1 MKNLHGQ
8 FPQTANA
15 LSFCS
20 PSTWPCFLAL
30 TILSFVACGCGSVSP
45 SEEVHIG
52 EISGLV
58 HGGQQPVTGSLIQ
71 LYAVGASGDGSTSTA
86 LITATVTTSDGSG
99 NATNS
104 NANAGN
110 GFNSFPAGG
119 FTISNDYHCPSATT
133 EVYLTSVGGNPGLV
147 AGTNNSALSMM
158 AVLGQ
163 CGNLTASTYVFVD
176 ELTTVAS
183 LAPLA
188 SYMSSY
194 SALGSASADATEFV
208 AALAEVNEYTNTAVG
223 TVPGPALPA
232 GYYASSI
239 EIQTLG
245 DVLAGCINSAGGVAG
260 DGSFCGHL
268 FTLTT
273 PSGGTAP
280 TDTIGAMLNILK
292 YPTLNTCSIFGLAS
306 ATGPYQPTLQSC
318 PTTWNLPIVPQAAT
332 PVIAPATG
340 NYVGTQNVT
349 ITDSTASST
358 IYYTTNG
365 TTPTTSSSVYSAAFQ
380 VSSTTTV
387 QAIAIAAGYAT
398 SGIATSTLS
407 LTAAGNAAQLAFITP
422 PVNTAI
428 STDINPS
435 VQVAVEDI
443 HGNIVTNAT
452 NPVTIAIGT
461 NPAAGNLSGTLVQT
475 PTNGIATF
483 SNLQIDTIASGYTLV
498 ASSAPLTPAT
508 SATFGITPYPITLNA
523 SGPLVGVGSTLPG
536 TFTLSHAAPTGGL
549 TVNLASSDTT
559 IVTISPSSV
568 NVAAGGTTGSFT
580 YVGVKSGTASLT
592 ASGGGYLAGSASVT
606 ATSSL
611 ISMGQI
617 PTVSLGQ
624 STSLALSLGVA
635 APSGGLTV
643 SFASSN
649 PSVATVT
656 PSVFIPAGFQI
667 PVENP
672 QITGVSFGSTTV
684 TASAPGF
691 ASDIRNISVSLTASF
706 PATASIPLTTPTPVT
721 LTLSAPAPAGG
732 LTFTL
737 SSDSPAI
744 ATVPTSV
751 TVAANSNTASVP
763 ITGVSGGTTTIRADY
778 PGVAEATVA
787 VTVAGTINVGATT
800 TGAGVYVSKSVSLS
814 STPPNP
820 VTVTITSNNPAVAL
834 LSTNAATAGT
844 PSISFSNVTT
854 TIPTFYIQGQAA
866 GSTTISVA
874 ATGYTTTTGAVTVDP
889 VGLVLNTASF
899 STTTFSATTPVSV
912 YLVLLDPVAFT
923 VSSYC
928 GLSISCY
935 MNPGASASIS
945 LTSATTTV
953 GTVTSPIVVPSGAFT
968 ASSTFTP
975 TGPGSTTLTLG
986 AQPAGFTTPAGAVNT
1001 PITATVTAPQLA
1013 AISATTGAGVYVS
1026 TNFSLPQ
1033 TPPNPV
1039 TVTVTV
1045 SNPAV
1050 AVLSTNAAVL
1060 GTSGTLVFNTISS
1073 SVPTFYIQGLTAGS
1087 TTVTVS
1093 APGFTS
1099 STTGVIT
1106 VDPVSLV
1113 LYTANFSTT
1122 TFSSTT
1128 NVGVYLVILNPTT
1141 LNPLY
1146 YCGLSI
1152 SCYLNPGINTSIPLT
1167 SSNTAVGTVTSP
1179 LTFAAGSFTANSTFT
1194 PTGTGTTTLTL
1205 GAQPAGFTTPTAGT
1219 TNAPITAT
1227 VSAPQ
1232 LSAISGTTGTG
1243 VYIPANFSLP
1253 LTPPSPVTVTITLSN
1268 PAVAVLSTNAA
1279 VLGTSG
1285 TLVFNNISGAV
1296 PTFYIQGLTAG
1307 STTVTVSA
1315 PGFTSSTTGVITVD
1329 PVGLT
1334 LYTANF
1340 STTTFSATTGISVY
1354 LVILNPSTL
1363 NPLYYCGLSISCY
1376 LNPGTGPFNI
1386 ALTSSNT
1393 TVGTVTSPITF
1404 TAGSFTA
1411 SSTFTPVGA
1420 GTATI
1425 TLGAQPSGF
1434 TAAANSTG
1442 TLSATV
1448 TAPQLAAINA
1458 TTGAGVYI
1466 ISSGFSLPQTPP
1478 NPVTVTVT
1486 IANPAVAVFSTGSG
1500 VLGSNGTLT
1509 FTNIT
1514 GSVPTF
1520 YIQGL
1525 TAGSTTITVSAPG
1538 YINSTGTIT
1547 VDPVSLVLYT
1557 ANFSTTTFSS
1567 TTNVGVYLV
1576 ILNPTT
1582 LNPLYY
1588 CGLSI
1593 SCYLNPGTSTSISL
1607 TSSNTAVGTVTSPL
1621 TFAAG
1626 SFVAN
1631 STFTPTGAGT
1641 TTLTLGAQP
1650 AGFTTPAGTTNAPIT
1665 ATVTAP
1671 QLAAISATT
1680 GAGVYVSSNF
1690 SLPQTPP
1697 SPVAV
1702 TVTLS
1707 NPSVA
1712 VLSTN
1717 ASVLGTG
1724 GTLVFNNVTGSV
1736 PTFYIQ
1742 GLTAGSTT
1750 VTVSAPGFTSNTTG
1764 VVTVDPVTL
1773 ELYTANFSTTTFS
1786 STTNV
1791 GVYLVVLNPSTLN
1804 PLYYCGLSISCY
1816 FNPGTSTSISLTSS
1830 NTAVG
1835 TLTSPLTFTAGSFV
1849 ANSTFTPTGAGT
1861 TTITLG
1867 TEPAGFTNPAPPNNA
1882 PITATVTAP
1891 QLAAL
1896 TATTGAGV
1904 YVSSSFSLPQTPPSP
1919 VAVTITLSNPSVAV
1933 LSTNSSVLGSSGT
1946 LVFNSIT
1953 GSVPAFYIQGLAAGS
1968 TTVTVSA
1975 PGFTSSTTGLITVD
1989 PSGFVF
1995 STASFSTTTQSATTP
2010 VGVYLAVLNP
2020 TTLNVLY
2027 YCGLSISCYLN
2038 PGNAQS
2044 IALSSSLPGI
2054 GTITTPMAFPA
2065 GSYGGNATFTPL
2077 GAGATTLSIPTQPTG
2092 FTGAAN
2098 NPSVTSITATVTA
2111 PSITTV
2117 GTAVATGYDLEVPQ
2131 KLSLSVAPAAGLT
2144 ITITSSNPA
2153 IALVSNSPT
2162 TTGTTFVTIPGV
2174 TGTTQQQVYI
2184 QGIAQGNANLTI
2196 SAPGYTSAILPIT
2209 VSPSGFIIQATSF
2222 STTTTS
2228 PDTLI
2233 AMYPAVLDS
2242 GLNYITSAQI
2252 NPQSSTLSMALTSS
2266 NTAAGTVLVSPL
2278 TFQPGDTVETFTFH
2292 PIGSGTTN
2300 ITVGAPPAG
2309 FSTPS
2314 SLQQITATVN

>member
-1 MKNLHGQ
+1 MKNLCGQ
-8 FPQTANA
+8 FPQAANP
-15 LSFCS
+15 LPFCS
-20 PSTWPCFLAL
+20 NSNWLFFLAL
-30 TILSFVACGCGSVSP
+30 TILSFVACGCGVTSP
-45 SEEVHIG
+45 TEEVHVG

-71 LYAVGASGDGSTSTA
+71 LYAVGTSGDGSGATA
-86 LITATVTTSDGSG
+86 LISATVTTSDGSG

-119 FTISNDYHCPSATT
+119 FTITGDYHCPSASTQ
-133 EVYLTSVGGNPGLV
+133 VYLTSVGGNPGLV

-163 CGNLTASTYVFVD
+163 CGNLTSSTYVFVD

-194 SALGSASADATEFV
+194 SALGSASADASQLD
-208 AALAEVNEYTNTAVG
+208 AALAEVNEYTNTSLG
-223 TVPGPALPA
+223 TVPGPTLPA
-232 GYYASSI
+232 GFYASSI

-245 DVLAGCINSAGGVAG
+245 DILAGCINSAGGVAG
-260 DGSFCGHL
+260 DGSFCGQL

-306 ATGPYQPTLQSC
+306 GTGPYQPTLPSC
-318 PTTWNLPIVPQAAT
+318 PATWNLPIVPQAAT
-332 PVIAPATG
+332 PVITPATG
-340 NYVGTQNVT
+340 NYIGTQNVT

-380 VSSTTTV
+380 VSSTTTI
-387 QAIAIAAGYAT
+387 QAIATAGGYAT

-428 STDINPS
+428 STIINPS
-435 VQVAVEDI
+435 VQIAVEDI

-452 NPVTIAIGT
+452 NPVTISIGT
-461 NPAAGNLSGTLVQT
+461 NPAAGNLSGSLVQT

-498 ASSAPLTPAT
+498 ASSTPLTPAT
-508 SATFGITPYPITLNA
+508 SPAFAITPYPIILNA
-523 SGPLVGVGSTLPG
+523 SGPLIGVGSTLPG
-536 TFTLSHAAPTGGL
+536 TFTLSHAAPAGGL

-580 YVGVKSGTASLT
+580 YVGVKGGTASLT
-592 ASGGGYLAGSASVT
+592 ASAGGYLAGSASVT
-606 ATSSL
+606 GTSSL

-691 ASDIRNISVSLTASF
+691 ASDIRNISVSLTATF
-706 PATASIPLTTPTPVT
+706 PSTASIPLTTPTPVT

-737 SSDSPAI
+737 SSDNPAI
-744 ATVPTSV
+744 ATVPTSI
-751 TVAANSNTASVP
+751 TVGATSNTASVP
-763 ITGVSGGTTTIRADY
+763 ITGVAPGTTTIRADY
-778 PGVAEATVA
+778 PGVAEATVV

-834 LSTNAATAGT
+834 LSASATTVGT

-874 ATGYTTTTGAVTVDP
+874 ATGYTTTTGTVAVDP
-889 VGLVLNTASF
+889 VGLVLYTGSF
-899 STTTFSATTPVSV
+899 STTTFSPTTAVSV
-912 YLVLLDPVAFT
+912 YLTLLDPSTSA
-923 VSSYC
+923 VSLYC

-935 MNPGASASIS
+935 MNPGANASIA
-945 LTSATTTV
+945 LTSSATAV
-953 GTVTSPIVVPSGAFT
+953 GTVTSPIVVPSGGYT
-968 ASSTFTP
+968 ANSTFTP
-975 TGPGSTTLTLG
+975 TGAGSSTLTLG
-986 AQPAGFTTPAGAVNT
+986 AQPAGFTAPTGAVNA
-1001 PITATVTAPQLA
+1001 PITATVTAPQLPA
-1013 AISATTGAGVYVS
+1013 VSATTGAGVYVS
-1026 TNFSLPQ
+1026 ANFSLPQ

-1039 TVTVTV
+1039 TVTVTI

-1050 AVLSTNAAVL
+1050 AVLSTNASVL
-1060 GTSGTLVFNTISS
+1060 GSSGTLVFNTITS

-1099 STTGVIT
+1099 STSGVIT

-1113 LYTANFSTT
+1113 LYTGNFSTT

-1128 NVGVYLVILNPTT
+1128 SVSVYLVILNPTT

-1152 SCYLNPGINTSIPLT
+1152 GCYLNPGAGTSIPLT
-1167 SSNTAVGTVTSP
+1167 SSTTTVGTVTSP
-1179 LTFAAGSFTANSTFT
+1179 LTFAAGSYVANSTFT

-1232 LSAISGTTGTG
+1232 LSAISGTTGAG
-1243 VYIPANFSLP
+1243 VYISSGYSLP
-1253 LTPPSPVTVTITLSN
+1253 QTPPSPVAVTITLSN
-1268 PAVAVLSTNAA
+1268 PAVAVLSTSST

-1285 TLVFNNISGAV
+1285 TLVFNNVSSSIPA
-1296 PTFYIQGLTAG
+1296 FYIQGLTAG

-1329 PVGLT
+1329 PIGLT
-1334 LYTANF
+1334 LYTGNF

-1354 LVILNPSTL
+1354 LILLNPSTL
-1363 NPLYYCGLSISCY
+1363 NATYYCGLSISCY

-1404 TAGSFTA
+1404 TAGSYVAT
-1411 SSTFTPVGA
+1411 STFTPVGA

-1442 TLSATV
+1442 TISATV
-1448 TAPQLAAINA
+1448 TAPQLSAINA
-1458 TTGAGVYI
+1458 TTGAGVY

-1478 NPVTVTVT
+1478 NPVTVTIT
-1486 IANPAVAVFSTGSG
+1486 LSNPAVAVFSTGSG

-1509 FTNIT
+1509 FTSIT

-1525 TAGSTTITVSAPG
+1525 TVGSTTITVSAPG

-1557 ANFSTTTFSS
+1557 GNFSTTTFSS
-1567 TTNVGVYLV
+1567 TTSVAVYLV

-1593 SCYLNPGTSTSISL
+1593 GCYLNPGTSTSIPL
-1607 TSSNTAVGTVTSPL
+1607 ASSATAVGTVTSPL

-1626 SFVAN
+1626 SYVAN

-1671 QLAAISATT
+1671 QLSAISATT
-1680 GAGVYVSSNF
+1680 GAGVYVSSGF

-1717 ASVLGTG
+1717 SAVLGTS
-1724 GTLVFNNVTGSV
+1724 GTLVFNSITGSV

-1750 VTVSAPGFTSNTTG
+1750 VTVSAPGFTSSTTG
-1764 VVTVDPVTL
+1764 VITVDPVSL
-1773 ELYTANFSTTTFS
+1773 VLYTGNFSTTTFS
-1786 STTNV
+1786 STTSV
-1791 GVYLVVLNPSTLN
+1791 AVYLVVLNPSTLN

-1816 FNPGTSTSISLTSS
+1816 LNPGTSTSISLTSS
-1830 NTAVG
+1830 ATAVG
-1835 TLTSPLTFTAGSFV
+1835 TVTSPLTFAAGSYL

-1861 TTITLG
+1861 TSLTLG
-1867 TEPAGFTNPAPPNNA
+1867 AQPAGFTNPAPTVNT

-1891 QLAAL
+1891 QLAAI

-1919 VAVTITLSNPSVAV
+1919 VAVTITVSNPSVAV
-1933 LSTNSSVLGSSGT
+1933 LSTNSAVLGSSGT

-1953 GSVPAFYIQGLAAGS
+1953 GSVPTFYIQGLTAGS

-1975 PGFTSSTTGLITVD
+1975 PGFTSSTTGVITVD
-1989 PSGFVF
+1989 PSGFVIYT
-1995 STASFSTTTQSATTP
+1995 SSFTTTTQSATTS
-2010 VGVYLAVLNP
+2010 VGVYLAILNP
-2020 TTLNVLY
+2020 TTLNVSY

-2044 IALSSSLPGI
+2044 IALSSSTPAT
-2054 GTITTPMAFPA
+2054 GTITSPVAFPV

-2077 GAGATTLSIPTQPTG
+2077 AAGTTTLSIPSQPGG
-2092 FTGAAN
+2092 FTPATN

-2117 GTAVATGYDLEVPQ
+2117 GTTVATGYDLEVPQ
-2131 KLSLSVAPAAGLT
+2131 KLSLSVAPASSLT

-2153 IALVSNSPT
+2153 IALVSNNAT
-2162 TTGTTFVTIPGV
+2162 TAGATFVTIPGI

-2184 QGIAQGNANLTI
+2184 QGISQGSANLTI

-2233 AMYPAVLDS
+2233 AMYPAVLS
-2242 GLNYITSAQI
+2242 NTLAYITSAQI
-2252 NPQSSTLSMALTSS
+2252 NPQSSTLSMALSSS
-2266 NTAAGTVLVSPL
+2266 NTAVGTILVSPL

-2292 PIGSGTTN
+2292 PVGSGTTN

-2314 SLQQITATVN
+2314 SLQEITATVN

>member
-1 MKNLHGQ
+1 MKNLRGQ
-8 FPQTANA
+8 FPRTANS
-15 LSFCS
+15 LPFCS
-20 PSTWPCFLAL
+20 KSTWLSFLAL
-30 TILSFVACGCGSVSP
+30 TMLSFAACGCGSVSP
-45 SEEVHIG
+45 TEEVHVG
-52 EISGLV
+52 EISGIV

-71 LYAVGASGDGSTSTA
+71 LYAVGTGGDGTAATA
-86 LITATVTTSDGSG
+86 LISATVTTSDGSG

-119 FTISNDYHCPSATT
+119 FTITGDYHCPSATT
-133 EVYLTSVGGNPGLV
+133 QVYLTSVGGNPGLV

-158 AVLGQ
+158 AVLGN
-163 CGNLTASTYVFVD
+163 CGNLTSSTYVFVD

-194 SALGSASADATEFV
+194 SALGSGSADATQFD
-208 AALAEVNEYTNTAVG
+208 AALAEVNEYTNTSVG
-223 TVPGPALPA
+223 TVPGPTLPA
-232 GYYASSI
+232 GFYASSI

-245 DVLAGCINSAGGVAG
+245 DILAGCINSAGGVAG

-306 ATGPYQPTLQSC
+306 GTGPYQPTLPSC
-318 PTTWNLPIVPQAAT
+318 PATWNLPIVPQAAT
-332 PVIAPATG
+332 PVISPATG

-349 ITDSTASST
+349 ITDSTANST

-365 TTPTTSSSVYSAAFQ
+365 TTPTTSSLVYSGAFQ

-387 QAIAIAAGYAT
+387 EAIATAGGYAT
-398 SGIATSTLS
+398 SGTATSTLS

-428 STDINPS
+428 STIINPS

-452 NPVTIAIGT
+452 NPVTISIGT
-461 NPAAGNLSGTLVQT
+461 NPAAGNLSGSLVQT

-483 SNLQIDTIASGYTLV
+483 SNLEIDTIANGYTLV

-508 SATFGITPYPITLNA
+508 SPAFGITPYPIILNA
-523 SGPLVGVGSTLPG
+523 SGPLIGVGSTLPG
-536 TFTLSHAAPTGGL
+536 TFTLSHAAPAGGL

-592 ASGGGYLAGSASVT
+592 ASAGGYLAGSATVT
-606 ATSSL
+606 GTSSL

-706 PATASIPLTTPTPVT
+706 PSTASIPLTTPTPVT

-737 SSDSPAI
+737 SSDNPAI

-763 ITGVSGGTTTIRADY
+763 ITGVGGGTTTIRADY
-778 PGVAEATVA
+778 PGVAEATVV

-800 TGAGVYVSKSVSLS
+800 TGAGVYVAKSISLS
-814 STPPNP
+814 STPPSP

-834 LSTNAATAGT
+834 LSANAATAGT
-844 PSISFSNVTT
+844 SSISFTNVTT
-854 TIPTFYIQGQAA
+854 TIPTFYIQGQSA
-866 GSTTISVA
+866 GSTTISVT

-889 VGLVLNTASF
+889 VGLVLNTTSF

-912 YLVLLDPVAFT
+912 YLVLLDPSTSA

-935 MNPGASASIS
+935 INPGASASIS
-945 LTSATTTV
+945 LTSSATGV
-953 GTVTSPIVVPSGAFT
+953 GTVTSPIVVPSGAFS
-968 ASSTFTP
+968 ANSTFTP
-975 TGPGSTTLTLG
+975 AGPGSTTLTLG
-986 AQPAGFTTPAGAVNT
+986 AQPAGFTTPAGAVNA
-1001 PITATVTAPQLA
+1001 PITATVTAPQLS
-1013 AISATTGAGVYVS
+1013 AISATTGAGVYVPAS
-1026 TNFSLPQ
+1026 FSLPQ
-1033 TPPNPV
+1033 TPPSPV

-1050 AVLSTNAAVL
+1050 AVLSTNAAIL
-1060 GTSGTLVFNTISS
+1060 GTSGTLVFNTVSS

-1087 TTVTVS
+1087 TTVTIS

-1113 LYTANFSTT
+1113 LYTGSFSTT
-1122 TFSSTT
+1122 TFSATT
-1128 NVGVYLVILNPTT
+1128 NISVYLVILNPTALT
-1141 LNPLY
+1141 PLY

-1152 SCYLNPGINTSIPLT
+1152 TCAVNPGAGTSIGLT
-1167 SSNTAVGTVTSP
+1167 SSLTTVGTVTSP
-1179 LTFAAGSFTANSTFT
+1179 LTFPAGSFTANSTFT

-1232 LSAISGTTGTG
+1232 LSAINGTTGTG
-1243 VYIPANFSLP
+1243 VYIPSSFSLP

-1268 PAVAVLSTNAA
+1268 PAVAVLSTNAS

-1285 TLVFNNISGAV
+1285 TLVFNNISGSV
-1296 PTFYIQGLTAG
+1296 PTFYIQGLTTG

-1329 PVGLT
+1329 PVSLT
-1334 LYTANF
+1334 LYSGNF
-1340 STTTFSATTGISVY
+1340 STTTFSATTSLSVY
-1354 LVILNPSTL
+1354 LVILNPSNL
-1363 NPLYYCGLSISCY
+1363 NALYYCGLSISCY

-1404 TAGSFTA
+1404 TAGSYTA

-1448 TAPQLAAINA
+1448 TAPQLSAINA

-1466 ISSGFSLPQTPP
+1466 SSGISLPQTPP

-1486 IANPAVAVFSTGSG
+1486 ISNPAVAVFSTGSG

-1525 TAGSTTITVSAPG
+1525 TVGSTTITVSAPG

-1557 ANFSTTTFSS
+1557 GSFSTTTFSS

-1626 SFVAN
+1626 SYVAN

-1671 QLAAISATT
+1671 QLSAISATT
-1680 GAGVYVSSNF
+1680 GAGVYVSSGF

-1717 ASVLGTG
+1717 SAVLGTT

-1750 VTVSAPGFTSNTTG
+1750 VTVSAPGFTSSTTG
-1764 VVTVDPVTL
+1764 VITVDPVTL

-1786 STTNV
+1786 STTNI
-1791 GVYLVVLNPSTLN
+1791 GVYLVILNPSTLN
-1804 PLYYCGLSISCY
+1804 PLYYCGLSITCAL
-1816 FNPGTSTSISLTSS
+1816 NPGTNTSISLTSS
-1830 NTAVG
+1830 ATGVG
-1835 TLTSPLTFTAGSFV
+1835 TVTSPLTFTTGSYV

-1861 TTITLG
+1861 TTLTLG
-1867 TEPAGFTNPAPPNNA
+1867 TQPAGFTNPAPPNNA

-1904 YVSSSFSLPQTPPSP
+1904 YVSSGFSLPQTPPSP

-1933 LSTNSSVLGSSGT
+1933 LSTNASVLGSSGT

-1953 GSVPAFYIQGLAAGS
+1953 GSVPAFYIQGLTAGS

-1995 STASFSTTTQSATTP
+1995 STASFTTTTQSATTP

-2020 TTLNVLY
+2020 TTLDVLY

-2044 IALSSSLPGI
+2044 IALNSSLPGI

-2077 GAGATTLSIPTQPTG
+2077 EAGATTLSIPTQPTG

-2131 KLSLSVAPAAGLT
+2131 KLSLSVAPASGLT

-2153 IALVSNSPT
+2153 IALVSNSAT
-2162 TTGTTFVTIPGV
+2162 ATGSTFVTILGV
-2174 TGTTQQQVYI
+2174 TGTAQQQVYI

-2209 VSPSGFIIQATSF
+2209 VSPSGFIIQEASF

-2233 AMYPAVLDS
+2233 AMYPAVLDT

-2252 NPQSSTLSMALTSS
+2252 NPQSTTLSMALSSS
-2266 NTAAGTVLVSPL
+2266 NTAVGTVLVSPL

-2292 PIGSGTTN
+2292 PVGSGTTN

-2314 SLQQITATVN
+2314 SLQEITATVN